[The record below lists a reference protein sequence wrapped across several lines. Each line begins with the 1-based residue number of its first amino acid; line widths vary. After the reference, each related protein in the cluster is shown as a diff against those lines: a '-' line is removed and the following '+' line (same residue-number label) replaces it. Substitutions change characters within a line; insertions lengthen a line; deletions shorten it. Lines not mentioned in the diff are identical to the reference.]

1 VLPRIDGL
9 MVTQETAE
17 SRDYARIIATN
28 RLIDT
33 LTIDSAKLVDTSAIA

>member
-1 VLPRIDGL
+1 MLPRIDGL
-9 MVTQETAE
+9 MVAKEVAE

-33 LTIDSAKLVDTSAIA
+33 LAVDNRRGSTC